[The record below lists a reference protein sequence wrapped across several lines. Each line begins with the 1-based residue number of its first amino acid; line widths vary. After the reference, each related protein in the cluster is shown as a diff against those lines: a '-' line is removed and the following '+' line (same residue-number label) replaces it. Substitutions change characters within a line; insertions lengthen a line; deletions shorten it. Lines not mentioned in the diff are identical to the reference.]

1 MAILI
6 TVTAALVGVIV
17 AALARWRWRWR
28 RRQPTWVAPLPRTRQ
43 VPAAPLVARSL
54 AALPVSQPRR
64 RQAGPRT
71 STAMNVVA
79 DTDILTCP
87 TCLREFHGQ
96 RFCTSDARRLAAAHE
111 VRTRGRG
118 VSCLGC
124 HRAFDAGVSQ
134 CPHDSLPLVPHSL
147 HGAAS
152 AGRRPRGLT
161 QPAHVLA
168 RICPLCGIRD
178 DLHARFCG
186 RDGAALLVIN

>member
-1 MAILI
+1 MANLV
-6 TVTAALVGVIV
+6 TLTAALVSVIATGYLLRRWQRRPNPPSPSPPQPTVV
-17 AALARWRWRWR
+17 AA
-28 RRQPTWVAPLPRTRQ
+28 TSM
-43 VPAAPLVARSL
+43 VARPTTT
-54 AALPVSQPRR
+54 AVPVTQPRR
-64 RQAGPRT
+64 RHVGPRASAT
-71 STAMNVVA
+71 MTVVA
-79 DTDILTCP
+79 DAGRMTCP

-96 RFCTSDARRLAAAHE
+96 RYCTSDARRLALAHE

-124 HRAFDAGVSQ
+124 HRAFDAGVSL

-147 HGAAS
+147 HGVAS
-152 AGRRPRGLT
+152 AGRRPRGIT
-161 QPAHVLA
+161 QPAHVVA

>member
-6 TVTAALVGVIV
+6 TLTAALVGVIGLVFVIRWRQRRQRLLMATSRQHMAV
-17 AALARWRWRWR
+17 AVAPMLAR
-28 RRQPTWVAPLPRTRQ
+28 AS
-43 VPAAPLVARSL
+43 AAV
-54 AALPVSQPRR
+54 PVSQPRR
-64 RQAGPRT
+64 RAAVSGA
-71 STAMNVVA
+71 SAAMNLVA
-79 DTDILTCP
+79 ETGSLSCP
-87 TCLREFHGQ
+87 TCLRQFHGQ
-96 RFCTSDARRLAAAHE
+96 RYCTSDARRLAPAHE

-124 HRAFDAGVSQ
+124 HRAYDAGVSQ

-147 HGAAS
+147 HGVVS
-152 AGRRPRGLT
+152 GGRRPRGLT

-168 RICPLCGIRD
+168 RICPLCGVRD

>member
-1 MAILI
+1 MGMAILI
-6 TVTAALVGVIV
+6 TLTAALVGVIGAV
-17 AALARWRWRWR
+17 VILRWRQRRQQLLSAPSLQHVVLPPAPMLAR
-28 RRQPTWVAPLPRTRQ
+28 AS
-43 VPAAPLVARSL
+43 AAV
-54 AALPVSQPRR
+54 PVSQPRR
-64 RQAGPRT
+64 RPAVSGAAA
-71 STAMNVVA
+71 AMNVVA
-79 DTDILTCP
+79 ETGSLTCP

-96 RFCTSDARRLAAAHE
+96 RYCTSDARRLAPAHE

-124 HRAFDAGVSQ
+124 HRAYDAGVSQ

-147 HGAAS
+147 HGAVS
-152 AGRRPRGLT
+152 GGRRPRGLT

-168 RICPLCGIRD
+168 RICPLCGVRD